1 MGTKATLFMNRF
13 ISFVTRQTS
22 ANHHSMSDDS
32 EAMRADEKKAIFVSA
47 RGKSS
52 TGSAFNSSRSVH
64 FSEGPEERLHPY
76 PHHPHSLHAIHHG
89 HGHSHSHSH
98 SHGAAPSIAMVAEG
112 VGAEGDED
120 GGEGEAAAR
129 ALTHPTLPKTSS
141 YFVQTRVQQLGQ
153 IRDGHDAKGE
163 GGGEEGDAD
172 SDENDALAVV
182 DHAIAVSEAVAQA
195 AQSEPPAPPVDYRRM
210 LPKLNSRGLCKWENL
225 ARQLHLPLHLVKL
238 AVRSKLG
245 ALVDLEAEEEEG
257 EEEEEDGFEGEGVG
271 LALDGDETEAGDWGG
286 GGVGGGGLGSG
297 RQAQQ
302 LRHRVERSVEEE
314 EEEDID
320 QRMEGA
326 AAAVH

>member
-1 MGTKATLFMNRF
+1 M
-13 ISFVTRQTS
+13 SCHVVVQTS
-22 ANHHSMSDDS
+22 VNHHAASDDS
-32 EAMRADEKKAIFVSA
+32 DGMRADEKKAIFVSA

-52 TGSAFNSSRSVH
+52 TSSAFNSSRSVH
-64 FSEGPEERLHPY
+64 FSEGSEERPHPY

-89 HGHSHSHSH
+89 HAHGHSHAHSNSHA
-98 SHGAAPSIAMVAEG
+98 GAPSIAMVAEG

-120 GGEGEAAAR
+120 GGESAAR
-129 ALTHPTLPKTSS
+129 ALTHPSLPKTSS

-153 IRDGHDAKGE
+153 IRDGSGAKGE
-163 GGGEEGDAD
+163 GEDGDAD
-172 SDENDALAVV
+172 SDENDTLAVV
-182 DHAIAVSEAVAQA
+182 DHAIAVSEAVAHA

-245 ALVDLEAEEEEG
+245 ALVDLEAEED
-257 EEEEEDGFEGEGVG
+257 EEEELEGEGVG
-271 LALDGDETEAGDWGG
+271 LALDDGDEAGDWGG
-286 GGVGGGGLGSG
+286 GGGMGSG

-302 LRHRVERSVEEE
+302 LRRHAEE

-320 QRMEGA
+320 QRMDSA